1 MNSFCNSSNKL
12 RIILNQIQGRNRI
25 EAIDGSVNWIHFH
38 GIFML
43 EKSLSQFMESRVTS
57 ALFHEFPLMPKLRN
71 FSDFMEITLKLRI
84 FSLKITENVENCHSL
99 ISRYLS
105 HSSILTLNYRF
116 HLIIISTLNYRL
128 HFIAGMSS
136 ISDRQLPSFWP
147 LHLSTNLVGLS
158 CFATFQRPLFC
169 PLTGLQLQTWSKLL
183 TVNSMLVVCL
193 PSYANVSHYAP
204 ITFKMWS

>member
-1 MNSFCNSSNKL
+1 MKS
-12 RIILNQIQGRNRI
+12 RWNRQVI
-25 EAIDGSVNWIHFH
+25 
-38 GIFML
+38 
-43 EKSLSQFMESRVTS
+43 
-57 ALFHEFPLMPKLRN
+57 
-71 FSDFMEITLKLRI
+71 
-84 FSLKITENVENCHSL
+84 SLKITIKRENCHSL

-193 PSYANVSHYAP
+193 PSYANVSIIKYSVKIWRIFCEADFTWNQNLP
-204 ITFKMWS
+204 I